1 MPGRRGKTIMPKTIL
16 NEDEKAEV
24 VNLLISKPEMTVKE
38 VAAELK
44 YPESCVRSL
53 KAHVTMGTY
62 NKAIIEDESIID
74 YEISLSME
82 KDLQTFLLN
91 DLTQIEPGLKLVEK
105 GKEYQID
112 VGRIDILAKDKN
124 GNYVVIELKA
134 GKAKDDALGQILGY
148 MGYISENLAKN
159 KPVRGYI
166 IANDFEERL
175 KYAVKNIPNIK
186 LKAYKVNFSF
196 VDVKK

>member
-1 MPGRRGKTIMPKTIL
+1 MTKTIL
-16 NEDEKAEV
+16 SEEQKAQV
-24 VNLLISKPEMTVKE
+24 VNFIKTKPEMNSKE
-38 VAAELK
+38 IANILN
-44 YPESCVRSL
+44 YPVECVRSL
-53 KAHVTMGTY
+53 KSHVTMGTY
-62 NKAIIEDESIID
+62 DKVIIDDDSEID

-105 GKEYQID
+105 GKEYQIE

-124 GNYVVIELKA
+124 DEYVIIELKA

-148 MGYISENLAKN
+148 MGFVSEALAN
-159 KPVRGYI
+159 GKPVRGYI

-175 KYAVKNIPNIK
+175 KYAVKNVPNVM

-196 VDVKK
+196 VDINRS